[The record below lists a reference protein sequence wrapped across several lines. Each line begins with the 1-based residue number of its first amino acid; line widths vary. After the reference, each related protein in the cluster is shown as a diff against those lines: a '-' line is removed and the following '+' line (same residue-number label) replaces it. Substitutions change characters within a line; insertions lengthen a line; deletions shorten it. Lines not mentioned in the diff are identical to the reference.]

1 MLFTWNSLFD
11 IIDVIYNFIML
22 FAIKINDDVFE
33 FLVRFSFIG
42 GANF

>member
-1 MLFTWNSLFD
+1 MLFTWNSFFD

-22 FAIKINDDVFE
+22 FAIKINDDGFE
-33 FLVRFSFIG
+33 ILVRIFIG